1 MEVLLLRN
9 PSVSFGCELKEGE
22 TGNVSKELGGK
33 LIALGIAI
41 EVEKEPAAKK
51 VSATVKGVSPKP
63 SVADAKPAEVAGEV
77 ENTGPI
83 GSKKGN
89 K

>member
-1 MEVLLLRN
+1 MEILLLRN

-33 LIALGIAI
+33 LIALGVAI
-41 EVEKEPAAKK
+41 EIVKK
-51 VSATVKGVSPKP
+51 GSATVKGVSPKP
-63 SVADAKPAEVAGEV
+63 SLADAKAAEIAGEV
-77 ENTGPI
+77 ENADPI
-83 GSKKGN
+83 SKKGN